1 MPDADD
7 LAAIER
13 DRLRALVER
22 DMDRAAE
29 LHADDFELITPSGRR
44 LSKAEYLAA
53 VRTRDIDYW
62 SWEAGEIELRE
73 HGDVAAVRYPAEMT
87 FRGPDGPRSYRS
99 VCIGCRGGASGPRG
113 DSSARGGRGPPTPRS
128 GAPRARGT
136 LRQLP
141 EADRPAQEALDP
153 DYDPWAG
160 YEWPDRS
167 GDLDRA
173 PRRRSG

>member
-1 MPDADD
+1 MPVPDADD

-87 FRGPDGPRSYRS
+87 FRGPDGPRLHTMHTDLYER
-99 VCIGCRGGASGPRG
+99 R
-113 DSSARGGRGPPTPRS
+113 DGRWQVVWSQATEIR
-128 GAPRARGT
+128 
-136 LRQLP
+136 
-141 EADRPAQEALDP
+141 D
-153 DYDPWAG
+153 
-160 YEWPDRS
+160 
-167 GDLDRA
+167 
-173 PRRRSG
+173 